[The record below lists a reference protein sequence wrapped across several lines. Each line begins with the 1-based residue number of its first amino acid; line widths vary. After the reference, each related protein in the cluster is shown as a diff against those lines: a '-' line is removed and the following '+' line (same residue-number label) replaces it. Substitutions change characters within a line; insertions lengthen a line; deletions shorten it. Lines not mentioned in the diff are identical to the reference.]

1 MTEMAKIKKFI
12 KKAKYDNIT
21 QYTNGFKVKIP
32 GKERVIDLYIILK
45 ESSISFRCEGLKI
58 SGGDLCGI
66 FEHLLRLNNTSLM
79 AKWGLNEDRAV
90 FVGYERLLKDLD
102 FSEFFGAT
110 EIVIGAYEEHME
122 SLKKYL

>member
-1 MTEMAKIKKFI
+1 MTEMAKIKKFL
-12 KKAKYDNIT
+12 KKANYENIT
-21 QYTNGFKVKIP
+21 QYSNGFKVKIP
-32 GKERVIDLYIILK
+32 GKKKLIDLYIILK

-58 SGGDLCGI
+58 SGGDLCGL
-66 FEHLLRLNNTSLM
+66 FEHILRLNNTSLM

-122 SLKKYL
+122 GLKKYI

>member
-1 MTEMAKIKKFI
+1 MTEMAKIKKFL
-12 KKAKYDNIT
+12 KKAEYENIT

-32 GKERVIDLYIILK
+32 GKKKLIDLYIILK

-58 SGGDLCGI
+58 SGEDLCGI

-79 AKWGLNEDRAV
+79 AKWGLNEDKAV

-122 SLKKYL
+122 GLKKYI